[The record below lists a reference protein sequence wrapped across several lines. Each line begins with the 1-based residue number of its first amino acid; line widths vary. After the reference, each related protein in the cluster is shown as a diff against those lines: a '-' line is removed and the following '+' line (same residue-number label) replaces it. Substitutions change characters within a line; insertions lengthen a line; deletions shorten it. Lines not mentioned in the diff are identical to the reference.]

1 MKLEEKIFNFRI
13 VKAFLREVYW
23 KRLIYV
29 TSETIKY
36 IKHHMKVKFFFLIMD
51 KNRMR
56 PFWKQDHCRYS

>member
-23 KRLIYV
+23 KRLIYA

-36 IKHHMKVKFFFLIMD
+36 IKHHMKVKFFFKLWI
-51 KNRMR
+51 RIE
-56 PFWKQDHCRYS
+56 